1 MTVHEL
7 TSSQLIDL
15 KQKYL
20 CDTQD
25 SVSYGELADADQ
37 IVPDETIFA
46 EYAGTEFIKD
56 DFSC

>member
-46 EYAGTEFIKD
+46 EYAGTEFTEN